1 MDLVGLVLLGVALA
15 LAVLV
20 FRLSLSLGWH
30 WAAGLLLGAIPLAA
44 TFFFG
49 FIGLL
54 GAALAVG
61 GLYKAAA
68 R

>member
-1 MDLVGLVLLGVALA
+1 MDLIGLVLLGVALV

-20 FRLSLSLGWH
+20 FRLCLTLGWH
-30 WAAGLLLGAIPLAA
+30 WSAGLLLGTIPLAA

-49 FIGLL
+49 IIGLL
-54 GAALAVG
+54 GSALAVG